1 MSASPRAAFAGRA
14 WSPAWAGYMAC
25 AWMFVFAAMSFY
37 WALGGTTGLNTV
49 SLGQELAGKSWFIM
63 VLWLTGFLKVIGGL
77 LALALV
83 RSWERWIPRWL
94 LLIAAWGVGAVLLL
108 HGGDFIVQGAL
119 TETGIIS
126 FSGPATWTSA
136 HWQTFVW
143 GPWWLLGGLVFCLAA
158 WNYQLRSRDRQ
169 IG

>member
-1 MSASPRAAFAGRA
+1 MPASPRTGLAGRA
-14 WSPAWAGYMAC
+14 WSPAWAGYMGC

-49 SLGQELAGKSWFIM
+49 SLGQELAGESWFIM
-63 VLWLTGFLKVIGGL
+63 VLWFTGFLKVIGGL

-83 RSWERWIPRWL
+83 RAWDRWIPRWL
-94 LLIAAWGVGAVLLL
+94 LLIAAWGVGVVLLL
-108 HGGDFIVQGAL
+108 HGGDFMVQGAL

-143 GPWWLLGGLVFCLAA
+143 GPWWLLGGLIFCLAA
-158 WNYQLRSRDRQ
+158 WNYQSISAVD
-169 IG
+169 